1 MHIGVPKEVYAGE
14 QRVALTPETA
24 TFIQKLGHEITV
36 ESGLKACGGILMSS
50 SRSERRRTIHLS
62 VMKSNCS
69 IVVLC

>member
-36 ESGLKACGGILMSS
+36 ESGAGAAANYSDQQYRDAGCGVILMSS
-50 SRSERRRTIHLS
+50 
-62 VMKSNCS
+62 
-69 IVVLC
+69 